1 MVVYKALLKTIK
13 GKMTSL
19 IIYFVVF
26 AVFGSIVAKQ
36 NSKSMDSMFE
46 AHQVVIALVDQDDS
60 ELSRGIAEAFSQTD
74 KIEKVKAST
83 EDDLKKLNDNVRFDI
98 YDDAILIPSG
108 FEANVLAGH
117 ESGAEFLSKGQS
129 ASSTLMYTKFNTFVK
144 NVTIYMNA
152 GFSETEA
159 IANATD
165 DMEKAEPEI
174 EMVKANDKTG
184 HSLMAVMY
192 AFMAYSMMMILSI
205 GIATIISSI
214 KKKDLMAR
222 ITVSPM
228 SSFRQNLEQ
237 VLAIT
242 TFGLVV
248 LLAMILV
255 VCIFLGN
262 EADYSKI
269 WYYSINSAALMVVGI
284 SFAFFLGTISQDEG
298 VIELVSNMVFLGMS
312 FISGVFVTRDFMS
325 ESVLKVAHFL
335 PVYWYVSG
343 TEQID
348 TAKVSE
354 IWGSGLVGSLAM
366 QLLFALLFM
375 GAGFVVARKKER
387 YVL

>member
-26 AVFGSIVAKQ
+26 AVFGSIVARQ

-98 YDDAILIPSG
+98 YDDAILIPFG

-165 DMEKAEPEI
+165 DMEKSEPEI

>member
-26 AVFGSIVAKQ
+26 AVFGSIVARQ

-46 AHQVVIALVDQDDS
+46 AHQVVIALVDHDDS

-98 YDDAILIPSG
+98 YDDAILIPFG

>member
-26 AVFGSIVAKQ
+26 AVFGSIVARQ

-60 ELSRGIAEAFSQTD
+60 ELIRGIAEAFSQTD

-98 YDDAILIPSG
+98 YDDAILIPFG

>member
-26 AVFGSIVAKQ
+26 AVFGSIVARQ

-98 YDDAILIPSG
+98 YDDAILIPFG

>member
-26 AVFGSIVAKQ
+26 AVFGSIVARQ
-36 NSKSMDSMFE
+36 NSKSMDSMFK

-98 YDDAILIPSG
+98 YDDAILIPFG

>member
-26 AVFGSIVAKQ
+26 AVFGSIVARQ
-36 NSKSMDSMFE
+36 NSKSMDSMFK

-60 ELSRGIAEAFSQTD
+60 ELSRGIAEAFSQAD

-98 YDDAILIPSG
+98 YDDAILIPFG

>member
-26 AVFGSIVAKQ
+26 AVFGSIVARQ

-98 YDDAILIPSG
+98 YDDAIHIPSG

>member
-1 MVVYKALLKTIK
+1 
-13 GKMTSL
+13 
-19 IIYFVVF
+19 
-26 AVFGSIVAKQ
+26 
-36 NSKSMDSMFE
+36 
-46 AHQVVIALVDQDDS
+46 
-60 ELSRGIAEAFSQTD
+60 
-74 KIEKVKAST
+74 
-83 EDDLKKLNDNVRFDI
+83 
-98 YDDAILIPSG
+98 
-108 FEANVLAGH
+108 
-117 ESGAEFLSKGQS
+117 
-129 ASSTLMYTKFNTFVK
+129 
-144 NVTIYMNA
+144 
-152 GFSETEA
+152 
-159 IANATD
+159 
-165 DMEKAEPEI
+165 
-174 EMVKANDKTG
+174 
-184 HSLMAVMY
+184 MAVMY

>member
-26 AVFGSIVAKQ
+26 AVFGSIVARQ

-60 ELSRGIAEAFSQTD
+60 ELSRGIVEAFSQTD

-98 YDDAILIPSG
+98 YDDAILIPFG

>member
-26 AVFGSIVAKQ
+26 AVFGSIVARQ

-98 YDDAILIPSG
+98 YDDAILIPFG

-298 VIELVSNMVFLGMS
+298 VIELVSN
-312 FISGVFVTRDFMS
+312 VFVTRDFMS

>member
-26 AVFGSIVAKQ
+26 AVFGSIVARQ

-108 FEANVLAGH
+108 FEANVLACH

>member
-26 AVFGSIVAKQ
+26 AVFGSIVARQ

-152 GFSETEA
+152 GFSKTEA

-335 PVYWYVSG
+335 PV
-343 TEQID
+343 
-348 TAKVSE
+348 
-354 IWGSGLVGSLAM
+354 
-366 QLLFALLFM
+366 
-375 GAGFVVARKKER
+375 
-387 YVL
+387 